1 MWGVHHKIL
10 KALPI
15 DLVAEEI
22 SDRLIV
28 RPVDMW
34 QGDGQCG
41 RLLCDGVFTLDG
53 QHLEMRGECWEPRGV
68 SRKWVD
74 FLHGFRWLRDLR
86 ACGSAGARQQAQAM
100 IESWARQYGKPKSF
114 AWRPDLAGERISLW
128 IAHYDFFGADA
139 DDEFIDLF
147 FSSLIAQGRHLFR
160 ILQAEDV
167 PATHFMRLRVI
178 KGLLYAGLALEGR
191 EDWLALALDDL
202 ERVMD
207 QQILEDGSHISR
219 SPFVLLQALKLSL
232 EIRAAL
238 QAAGHPTPEYLED
251 ATMRMAA
258 AVRFFRYGDRY
269 LGLFQGALGGDV
281 AFMDMVLAQAA
292 VRGKKPASLPDG
304 QYEKAVLGRS
314 LLMMDCGPARAHYA
328 PLAFEMAHGKDR
340 IFVNCGS
347 SDTDADWRDV
357 LSAPAAH
364 NCLVIDGN
372 YAHNPYQVTDCAH
385 HEGDGEGGAYH
396 FIQATHDAYARSYG
410 VLHKRSLYLAQDG
423 HDLRGEDTL
432 VAVSEGGGPLQP
444 HIVMV
449 RFHIHPRV
457 LVSLTADGQS
467 ALLRLPSG
475 IGWRFQQMGGYR
487 MRMEDSV
494 YAGDLNEAPRKSKQ
508 LVIESAI
515 ARDQG
520 QMAVRWALQRE
531 GI

>member
-1 MWGVHHKIL
+1 MWCVHYKIL
-10 KALPI
+10 KSLPI
-15 DLVAEEI
+15 DFVPADLP
-22 SDRLIV
+22 DRLIV

-34 QGDGQCG
+34 AGDNQSG

-53 QHLEMRGECWEPRGV
+53 RRLELHGECWEPHGA

-74 FLHGFRWLRDLR
+74 FLHGFRWMRDLR
-86 ACGSAGARQQAQAM
+86 ACGSAAARQQAQAL
-100 IESWARQYGKPKSF
+100 IESWTRQYDKPKSF
-114 AWRPDLAGERISLW
+114 AWRPDLMGERISLW

-139 DDEFIDLF
+139 DDAFVDLF
-147 FSSLIAQGRHLFR
+147 FSSLVRQGRYLFKT
-160 ILQAEDV
+160 LQTGAI
-167 PATHFMRLRVI
+167 PAAHFMRLRVI

-191 EDWLALALDDL
+191 EEWAALALDDL
-202 ERVMD
+202 ERVMA
-207 QQILEDGSHISR
+207 QQILADGMHVSR

-238 QAAGHPTPEYLED
+238 QAAGRNVPDYLED
-251 ATMRMAA
+251 AMTRMAA

-292 VRGKKPASLPDG
+292 VRGKKPNSLPDG
-304 QYEKAVLGRS
+304 RYEKAVLGRS
-314 LLMMDCGPARAHYA
+314 LLMMDCGPAQAHYA
-328 PLAFEMAHGKDR
+328 PLSFEMAHGKDR

-357 LSAPAAH
+357 LSGPAAH

-372 YAHNPYQVTDCAH
+372 YEHNPYQVTACSH
-385 HEGDGEGGAYH
+385 QEGEGYH

-410 VLHKRSLYLAQDG
+410 VLHKRSLYLAHDG
-423 HDLRGEDTL
+423 HDLRGEDSL
-432 VAVSEGGGPLQP
+432 IAASEGGGPLQP

-457 LVSLTADGQS
+457 LVSMTADGRS

-475 IGWRFQQMGGYR
+475 IGWRFQQVGGYR
-487 MRMEDSV
+487 MRLEDSV
-494 YAGDLNEAPRKSKQ
+494 YAGDLGEMPRKSRQ

-515 ARDQG
+515 ARDQAE
-520 QMAVRWALQRE
+520 MSVRWALQRE